1 MISLTVKEWADQK
14 KRLAKEK
21 PVGFKVVVY
30 NRPILYNKKKSP
42 VTILGKFVLSEARE
56 WVRL

>member
-1 MISLTVKEWADQK
+1 MISLTVKEWAEQK
-14 KRLAKEK
+14 ESLAKSK

-30 NRPILYNKKKSP
+30 TRPIVYNKKKSP
-42 VTILGKFVLSEARE
+42 VTILGKFELSKERK